1 MTSKVQL
8 VKLNVGGKL
17 FLINYDTMK
26 KSSVLVNKYKEQA
39 HYHSNASSNASSE
52 NENPALEI
60 FIDRNGEI
68 FQDILEYW
76 RSQKIRRERE
86 EGLRKL
92 KHEAQYFQ
100 VQDLTHKVN
109 GLLEQ
114 LANDDEDY
122 DYQVIQHP
130 FNCNYLIVP
139 SQGELKPFQ
148 EDDTIVTGFKYC
160 LSSNAYESKLVVRRP
175 RKKCKLAHN

>member
-1 MTSKVQL
+1 M
-8 VKLNVGGKL
+8 
-17 FLINYDTMK
+17 
-26 KSSVLVNKYKEQA
+26 
-39 HYHSNASSNASSE
+39 
-52 NENPALEI
+52 PAVT
-60 FIDRNGEI
+60 
-68 FQDILEYW
+68 QVAKTKTQHW
-76 RSQKIRRERE
+76 RSLLTEMARYFKTFWNIGDRKRSVERE